1 MCANSENHDRFLSLF
16 TALIESSFRHTTEHV
31 TREII
36 CLRFVVLSETVENKI
51 ISHFWFCLP
60 SPENHSGHPMEYTVC
75 LLMLHC
81 LTAHALLFVVF
92 YMKQKHKLITV
103 CPSVLS
109 KRAIAS
115 FFCFQV
121 EACCERAITFIPR
134 IMWRVTNY
142 DWLSKPLQ
150 SFAYLQRGFLFPKSP
165 FLPLLTFN
173 PCRLLKLQLLF
184 SFPCLLDKLLTAL
197 QRVMPQSPIGL
208 KPSTN
213 ASCDEL
219 TTA

>member
-1 MCANSENHDRFLSLF
+1 MCANSENHDRFLSFF

-92 YMKQKHKLITV
+92 YRKQKHKLITV

-142 DWLSKPLQ
+142 D
-150 SFAYLQRGFLFPKSP
+150 
-165 FLPLLTFN
+165 
-173 PCRLLKLQLLF
+173 
-184 SFPCLLDKLLTAL
+184 
-197 QRVMPQSPIGL
+197 
-208 KPSTN
+208 
-213 ASCDEL
+213 
-219 TTA
+219 